1 MFALAGMLVMLQPS
15 GGGSNAGAA
24 MAVAASFVTGIFLV
38 LARTVNGRLAE
49 QAGALTGFF
58 INHLVGLPITV
69 FIMLFARHGVDASFT
84 VLPVHSWW
92 IYCGGM
98 LGVLTVFLY
107 NVVVPKVASF
117 RLTILT
123 FVAQVFTSLVLDVL
137 FGNGYSKVTLIG
149 GALVAAGMLV
159 NMILDAMQAKQSEQ

>member
-49 QAGALTGFF
+49 QAGALTGSF

-69 FIMLFARHGVDASFT
+69 FIMLFARHGVDAS
-84 VLPVHSWW
+84 LP
-92 IYCGGM
+92 YCRCIPGGFI
-98 LGVLTVFLY
+98 VEACWEF
-107 NVVVPKVASF
+107 
-117 RLTILT
+117 
-123 FVAQVFTSLVLDVL
+123 
-137 FGNGYSKVTLIG
+137 
-149 GALVAAGMLV
+149 
-159 NMILDAMQAKQSEQ
+159 